1 MRLSIKYTFQAFQ
14 KDQFWL
20 PLAMWGLFVLMLALF
35 FEGDNQSTAGR
46 AFLGFVMPLLAGG
59 LAAYAVLED
68 SALELQFATARPAWR
83 MLAERLGLVLAVI
96 LAVGLSFQGVLAM
109 LRVDPHLGNFWQALL
124 AWLVPCLT
132 MIAVG
137 ALVSLLGGN
146 SHAGAAFTGTLWIT
160 QLIARG
166 WFAYNETARLF
177 LLFFGAMA
185 AGHADVPRN
194 QIMLTGITIV
204 SLLFSW
210 LLLKKQE
217 RYI

>member
-1 MRLSIKYTFQAFQ
+1 MRFSIKYTFQAFQ

-20 PLAMWGLFVLMLALF
+20 PLAMWGLFVLMLVLF
-35 FEGDNQSTAGR
+35 FEGNNQVNAAR

-68 SALELQFATARPAWR
+68 SALELQFATALPAWR
-83 MLAERLGLVLAVI
+83 MLAERLGLVLVVI
-96 LAVGLSFQGVLAM
+96 LAVGLSFQGVLVV
-109 LRVDPHLGNFWQALL
+109 LRVDPHLGNFWQAVL

-132 MIAVG
+132 MISLG
-137 ALVSLLGGN
+137 TFVSLLAGN
-146 SHAGAAFTGTLWIT
+146 SHAGAAFVGVLWIT
-160 QLIARG
+160 QTIGRG

-185 AGHADVPRN
+185 AGHKDLPLN
-194 QIMLTGITIV
+194 QFVLTGITV
-204 SLLFSW
+204 AGLFFSW

>member
-1 MRLSIKYTFQAFQ
+1 MYLSIKYTFQAFQ

-20 PLAMWGLFVLMLALF
+20 PVAIWALFVLMLALF
-35 FEGDNQSTAGR
+35 FEGDNQANAGR

-59 LAAYAVLED
+59 LSAYAVLED

-96 LAVGLSFQGVLAM
+96 LSVGLSFQGVLAV
-109 LRVDPHLGNFWQALL
+109 LHVDAHLGNFGAALL

-132 MIAVG
+132 MISLG
-137 ALVSLLGGN
+137 TLVSLLAGN
-146 SHAGAAFTGTLWIT
+146 SHSGAAFVGVLWIT
-160 QLIARG
+160 QMIARG
-166 WFAYNETARLF
+166 WFAYNATARLF

-185 AGHADVPRN
+185 AGHADLPLN
-194 QIMLTGITIV
+194 QAVLSVITV
-204 SLLFSW
+204 VGLLVSW
-210 LLLKKQE
+210 LLIKKQE